1 MNGPRK
7 QNPPARAGRLN
18 HQSGQGW
25 HANDSALRGQP
36 LNLDA
41 ATISPRRNAPYACE
55 VTAELAKGRSPNVYL
70 FVGADAW
77 ERAVSR
83 RIQHGPGS
91 ALVLLDDNAP
101 DTLRWPR
108 LDTLVV
114 VWPDNTPAAYARK
127 LKLAQALIR
136 DGVRFAA
143 IEHAPDWLNVWREG
157 GKRNG

>member
-1 MNGPRK
+1 
-7 QNPPARAGRLN
+7 LN

-25 HANDSALRGQP
+25 QANYSALYGQP

-41 ATISPRRNAPYACE
+41 AAIRACRNAPYARE
-55 VTAELAKGRSPNVYL
+55 VTAELAKGRNPNVYL

-77 ERAVSR
+77 ERAERR

-91 ALVLLDDNAP
+91 ALVLLDETAP
-101 DTLRWPR
+101 DELRWPR

-114 VWPDNTPAAYARK
+114 AWPDKTPAAYAGK

-143 IEHAPDWLNVWREG
+143 IEHAPEWLNVWREG
-157 GKRNG
+157 GKLNDERHR

>member
-1 MNGPRK
+1 MSTLQK
-7 QNPPARAGRLN
+7 QNPPARAGRFN

-25 HANDSALRGQP
+25 QANYSALYGQP

-41 ATISPRRNAPYACE
+41 ARNRPRRNAPYACE

-77 ERAVSR
+77 ERAESR

-91 ALVLLDDNAP
+91 TLVLQDETAP
-101 DTLRWPR
+101 DALRWPP
-108 LDTLVV
+108 LDALVV
-114 VWPDNTPAAYARK
+114 LWPDQTPAAYTRK
-127 LKLAQALIR
+127 LKLAQTLIR

-143 IEHAPDWLNVWREG
+143 IEHAPEWLSVWREG

>member
-1 MNGPRK
+1 MSAPQK
-7 QNPPARAGRLN
+7 QNPPGGRVCLN

-25 HANDSALRGQP
+25 QANYSALYGQP

-41 ATISPRRNAPYACE
+41 ATIHPRRNAPYACE
-55 VTAELAKGRSPNVYL
+55 VTAELTKGRNPNVYL

-77 ERAVSR
+77 ERAERR
-83 RIQHGPGS
+83 RIQYGPGS
-91 ALVLLDDNAP
+91 ALALQDETDPSA
-101 DTLRWPR
+101 LRWPR

-114 VWPDNTPAAYARK
+114 AWPDTTPAAYSRK

-143 IEHAPDWLNVWREG
+143 IEHAPEWLNVWREG
-157 GKRNG
+157 GKLNG